1 MFAPCLIGFNN
12 TGVATVLS
20 TIKGTSAALECSAIA
35 SKSKTSSLGFPKDST
50 KNALVL
56 SCTASLKLSGFEAST
71 NVVVMP
77 NLGKVTL
84 NKL

>member
-1 MFAPCLIGFNN
+1 M
-12 TGVATVLS
+12 S
-20 TIKGTSAALECSAIA
+20 TIKGTSAFFECAEIA
-35 SKSKTSSLGFPKDST
+35 SKSNTSNFGFPKDSA
-50 KNALVL
+50 KNALVF
-56 SCTASLKLSGFEAST
+56 SCTAASKLSGFDAST